1 MIVSKRSSGKG
12 RQSSIGWTFLPQQW
26 PCRRATRTSAQTSR
40 TDIVLAR
47 EAHHDVHV
55 GALRLGHVQ
64 VDVEL
69 HVVDQDL
76 VGVVGNDRL
85 TVQKPGSAI
94 MLHVLGLL
102 SGLAWKTHSR
112 SSREGRDDS
121 GQSCIGWRMVRS
133 VPNLAGDGAINS
145 PPAAPSS
152 RTFLPFKHV
161 SAFSSRY
168 VAKTRAAFHRCWPSE
183 RTSSGRA
190 RAGGQSKCTDTEGL
204 VGADAPQS
212 GCSPTSRIDSSCQSA
227 AGSSAGRV

>member
-85 TVQKPGSAI
+85 TVQKPGSAM
-94 MLHVLGLL
+94 MLDVLGIPCLVWHERL
-102 SGLAWKTHSR
+102 TVAAPERAEMIPGRAASGGAWS
-112 SSREGRDDS
+112 GRFRTW
-121 GQSCIGWRMVRS
+121 QATVRS
-133 VPNLAGDGAINS
+133 THHRQHRARGPS
-145 PPAAPSS
+145 CPSS
-152 RTFLPFKHV
+152 MCRRSP
-161 SAFSSRY
+161 A
-168 VAKTRAAFHRCWPSE
+168 
-183 RTSSGRA
+183 
-190 RAGGQSKCTDTEGL
+190 DT
-204 VGADAPQS
+204 
-212 GCSPTSRIDSSCQSA
+212 
-227 AGSSAGRV
+227 